1 MFWSKLKKLTEE
13 NIELKIDNIINN
25 FDFEKVNRVM
35 QFLDWKWALV
45 NWKWAPA
52 EYRVPTIKELKN
64 HAFNILKEATSQA
77 LKNGEWSVACGGFK
91 ANAWKKDNKINC
103 SLVFQL
109 ETYEE

>member
-35 QFLDWKWALV
+35 QFLDWKWALTD
-45 NWKWAPA
+45 
-52 EYRVPTIKELKN
+52 YRIPTIKELKN
-64 HAFNILKEATSQA
+64 HAYNILKEATSKA

-91 ANAWKKDNKINC
+91 ASAWKKDNKINC
-103 SLVFQL
+103 SLAFQL